1 MIETVSRFKITRR
14 PDGIATGGDEMI
26 TKKRVSTAPAYP
38 LIKRLIG
45 ENLPPHKMLY
55 VTGLLCSIAAAAAT
69 GAAAWIMKVMIN
81 TIYVER
87 DAAAVSGIS
96 AVIIGIFLVKGIAAY
111 CQTITT
117 GKIRRAIV
125 SDLQNR
131 QFSRMVYFDI
141 SRFANQH
148 PAKFISKIMF
158 NARAGATVILTL
170 TSSAVS
176 DLLTL
181 IALASVMVKQDPVMS
196 LISVAVLP
204 MLFLSVGAIT
214 RKLKALARGETELAA
229 QVQSIGTE
237 AVEGIRTIKSF
248 QLEDKAVASFAKAV
262 RKMERRGIQINRT
275 SALMSPLME
284 TGGGVIIG
292 LFVMYASWQTLG
304 NGKTPGEFMAF
315 ITAFLLAYEPAKRL
329 ARVNVDIQKQMVAVE
344 QMYDL
349 IDTPE
354 QRRLAI
360 AGERLTDVDGG
371 IRFED
376 VAFSYDGNSPAL
388 EGVSFDVRPREKLAI
403 VGRSGAGKTTIVN
416 LILRL
421 MEPDKGRI
429 LIDGKD
435 ISKISLADVRD
446 NIALVS
452 QDVFLFEGSIRDN
465 IRDGRPNATDQE
477 IESAANLA
485 RVTSFASALENGLD
499 TLVGPSGTNL
509 SGGQKQRVAI
519 ARALL
524 KNAAVIV
531 YDEATSALDGE
542 NERAVMEAAFDNTFQ
557 RTVICIAH
565 RLSTIKAADR
575 ILVFDA
581 GQLVDAGT
589 HDQLAKHSE
598 IYRSIFHLETPDPM
612 VESGKK
618 LRQSVLR

>member
-1 MIETVSRFKITRR
+1 MSAKRR
-14 PDGIATGGDEMI
+14 ISA
-26 TKKRVSTAPAYP
+26 ALAYP
-38 LIKRLIG
+38 LVKRLIL
-45 ENLPPHKMLY
+45 ENLPPHIKLY
-55 VTGLLCSIAAAAAT
+55 LAGLACTIAGAAAT
-69 GAAAWIMKVMIN
+69 SGFAWIMRDMIN
-81 TIYVER
+81 SIYIDR
-87 DAAAVSGIS
+87 NAAAVWGIS
-96 AVIIGIFLVKGIAAY
+96 AAIIGLSAVKGIAAY
-111 CQTITT
+111 GQTITT
-117 GKIRRAIV
+117 GNVRRAIV
-125 SDLQNR
+125 SDLQHR
-131 QFSRMVYFDI
+131 QFSRVMRLDI
-141 SRFANQH
+141 GHFVNQH

-158 NARAGATVILTL
+158 NARAGASVIITL
-170 TSSAVS
+170 TSNTAS
-176 DLLTL
+176 DVLTL
-181 IALASVMVKQDPVMS
+181 VGLASVMVVQDPTMS
-196 LISVAVLP
+196 LVSAAALP
-204 MLFLSVGAIT
+204 VIFLSVSTIT
-214 RKLKALARGETELAA
+214 RKIKSLARGETELAA

-237 AVEGIRTIKSF
+237 AIDGIRTIKSF
-248 QLEDKAVASFAKAV
+248 QLEDKAIASFAKAV
-262 RKMERRGIQINRT
+262 RKMERRGVQINRT

-284 TGGGVIIG
+284 TGGGFIIG
-292 LFVMYASWQTLG
+292 LFLIYASWQTLG

-354 QRRLAI
+354 QRQLAT
-360 AGERLTDVDGG
+360 AGEHLTGAEGG

-376 VAFSYDGNSPAL
+376 VAFSYGGNSPAL
-388 EGVSFDVRPREKLAI
+388 HGVSFEVRPREKLAI

-421 MEPDKGRI
+421 MEPDRGRI
-429 LIDGKD
+429 FIDDKD
-435 ISKISLADVRD
+435 IAKISLADVRD

-452 QDVFLFEGSIRDN
+452 QDIFLFEGSIRDN

-477 IESAANLA
+477 IDSAAELA
-485 RVTSFASALENGLD
+485 RVTSFASNLENGLD
-499 TLVGPSGTNL
+499 TLVGPGGTNL

-524 KNAAVIV
+524 KDAPVIV

-542 NERAVMEAAFDNTFQ
+542 NERAVMEAAFDDAFQ

-581 GQLVDAGT
+581 GILADSGT
-589 HDQLAKHSE
+589 HDELARRSE
-598 IYRSIFHLETPDPM
+598 IYRSIFHLEASAPL
-612 VESGKK
+612 VEDGKT

>member
-1 MIETVSRFKITRR
+1 MI
-14 PDGIATGGDEMI
+14 A
-26 TKKRVSTAPAYP
+26 KKRVSTVPAYP

-55 VTGLLCSIAAAAAT
+55 VTGLLCSIAAAAAV
-69 GAAAWIMKVMIN
+69 GATAWIMKVMIN

-96 AVIIGIFLVKGIAAY
+96 VVIIGIFLVKGIAAY
-111 CQTITT
+111 CQTVTT

-131 QFSRMVYFDI
+131 QFSRMVRFDI

-589 HDQLAKHSE
+589 HDQLSKHSE
-598 IYRSIFHLETPDPM
+598 IYRSIFHLETADPM

>member
-1 MIETVSRFKITRR
+1 M
-14 PDGIATGGDEMI
+14 
-26 TKKRVSTAPAYP
+26 
-38 LIKRLIG
+38 
-45 ENLPPHKMLY
+45 
-55 VTGLLCSIAAAAAT
+55 TGLLCSIAAAAAV
-69 GAAAWIMKVMIN
+69 GATAWIMKVMIN

-96 AVIIGIFLVKGIAAY
+96 VVIIGIFLVKGIAAY
-111 CQTITT
+111 CQTVTT

-131 QFSRMVYFDI
+131 QFSRMVRFDI

-292 LFVMYASWQTLG
+292 LFVMYASWQTLD

-360 AGERLTDVDGG
+360 AGERLTDIDGG

-612 VESGKK
+612 AESGKK

>member
-1 MIETVSRFKITRR
+1 MSAKRR
-14 PDGIATGGDEMI
+14 ISA
-26 TKKRVSTAPAYP
+26 ALAYP
-38 LIKRLIG
+38 LVKRLIL
-45 ENLPPHKMLY
+45 ENLPPHIKLY
-55 VTGLLCSIAAAAAT
+55 LAGLLCTIAGAAAT
-69 GAAAWIMKVMIN
+69 SGFAWIMRDMIN
-81 TIYVER
+81 SIYIDR
-87 DAAAVSGIS
+87 NAAAVWGIS
-96 AVIIGIFLVKGIAAY
+96 AAIIGLSAVKGIAAFG
-111 CQTITT
+111 QTITT
-117 GKIRRAIV
+117 GKVRRAIV
-125 SDLQNR
+125 SDLQHR
-131 QFSRMVYFDI
+131 QFSRVMRLDI
-141 SRFANQH
+141 GHFVNQH

-158 NARAGATVILTL
+158 NARAGASVIITL
-170 TSSAVS
+170 TSNTAS
-176 DLLTL
+176 DVLTL
-181 IALASVMVKQDPVMS
+181 VGLASVMVVQDPTMS
-196 LISVAVLP
+196 LISAAALP
-204 MLFLSVGAIT
+204 VIFLSVSTIT
-214 RKLKALARGETELAA
+214 RKIKSLARGETELAA

-237 AVEGIRTIKSF
+237 AIDGIRTIKSF
-248 QLEDKAVASFAKAV
+248 QLEDKAIASFAKAV

-284 TGGGVIIG
+284 TGGGFIIG
-292 LFVMYASWQTLG
+292 LFLIYASWQTLG

-354 QRRLAI
+354 QRQLAT
-360 AGERLTDVDGG
+360 AGEHLTGVEGG

-376 VAFSYDGNSPAL
+376 VAFSYGGSSPAL
-388 EGVSFDVRPREKLAI
+388 HGVSFEVRPREKLAI

-421 MEPDKGRI
+421 MEPDRGRI
-429 LIDGKD
+429 FIDDRD
-435 ISKISLADVRD
+435 IAKISLADVRD

-452 QDVFLFEGSIRDN
+452 QDIFLFEGSIRDN

-477 IESAANLA
+477 IDSAAELA
-485 RVTSFASALENGLD
+485 RVTSFASNLENGLD
-499 TLVGPSGTNL
+499 TLVGPGGTNL

-524 KNAAVIV
+524 KDAPVIV

-542 NERAVMEAAFDNTFQ
+542 NERAVMEAAFDDAFQ

-581 GQLVDAGT
+581 GLLADSGT
-589 HDQLAKHSE
+589 HDELASRSE
-598 IYRSIFHLETPDPM
+598 IYRSIFHLEASAPL
-612 VESGKK
+612 VEGGRT

>member
-1 MIETVSRFKITRR
+1 
-14 PDGIATGGDEMI
+14 
-26 TKKRVSTAPAYP
+26 
-38 LIKRLIG
+38 
-45 ENLPPHKMLY
+45 
-55 VTGLLCSIAAAAAT
+55 
-69 GAAAWIMKVMIN
+69 MKVMIN

-96 AVIIGIFLVKGIAAY
+96 AVIISIFLVKGIAAY

-131 QFSRMVYFDI
+131 QFSRMVRFDI

-170 TSSAVS
+170 TSSTVS

-181 IALASVMVKQDPVMS
+181 MALASVMVKQDPVMS

-371 IRFED
+371 ICFED
-376 VAFSYDGNSPAL
+376 VAFSYEGNSPAL
-388 EGVSFDVRPREKLAI
+388 QGVSFDVRPREKLAI

-477 IESAANLA
+477 IESAADLA

-524 KNAAVIV
+524 KNAPVIV

-542 NERAVMEAAFDNTFQ
+542 NERAVMEAAFDDTFQ

-598 IYRSIFHLETPDPM
+598 IYRSIFHLETLDPM

>member
-1 MIETVSRFKITRR
+1 MK
-14 PDGIATGGDEMI
+14 A
-26 TKKRVSTAPAYP
+26 KKQSSASLTYP
-38 LIKRLIG
+38 LAKRLIV

-55 VTGLLCSIAAAAAT
+55 VTGLLCSIAAAAAV
-69 GAAAWIMKVMIN
+69 GATAWIMKIMIN

-96 AVIIGIFLVKGIAAY
+96 VVIIGIFLVKGIAAY
-111 CQTITT
+111 CQTVTT

>member
-1 MIETVSRFKITRR
+1 M
-14 PDGIATGGDEMI
+14 
-26 TKKRVSTAPAYP
+26 STAPAYP

-45 ENLPPHKMLY
+45 ENLPPHKILY
-55 VTGLLCSIAAAAAT
+55 VTGLLCSIAAAAAV
-69 GAAAWIMKVMIN
+69 GATAWIMKVMIN

-96 AVIIGIFLVKGIAAY
+96 VVIIGIFLVKGIAAY
-111 CQTITT
+111 CQTVTT

-131 QFSRMVYFDI
+131 QFSRMVRFDI

-292 LFVMYASWQTLG
+292 LFVMYASWQTLD

-360 AGERLTDVDGG
+360 AGERLTDIDGG

-581 GQLVDAGT
+581 GQLVDGGT

-612 VESGKK
+612 AESGKK

>member
-1 MIETVSRFKITRR
+1 M
-14 PDGIATGGDEMI
+14 
-26 TKKRVSTAPAYP
+26 STAPAYP

-45 ENLPPHKMLY
+45 ENLPPHKILY
-55 VTGLLCSIAAAAAT
+55 VTGLLCSIAAAAAV
-69 GAAAWIMKVMIN
+69 GATAWIMKVMIN

-96 AVIIGIFLVKGIAAY
+96 VVIIGIFLVKGIAAY
-111 CQTITT
+111 CQTVTT

-131 QFSRMVYFDI
+131 QFSRMVRFDI

-292 LFVMYASWQTLG
+292 LFVMYASWQTLD

-360 AGERLTDVDGG
+360 AGERLTDIDGG

-612 VESGKK
+612 AESGKK

>member
-1 MIETVSRFKITRR
+1 MI
-14 PDGIATGGDEMI
+14 A
-26 TKKRVSTAPAYP
+26 KKRVSTVPAYP

-55 VTGLLCSIAAAAAT
+55 VTGLLCSIAAAAAV
-69 GAAAWIMKVMIN
+69 GATAWIMKVMIN

-96 AVIIGIFLVKGIAAY
+96 VVIIGIFLVKGIAAY
-111 CQTITT
+111 CQTVTT

-131 QFSRMVYFDI
+131 QFSRMVRFDI

-148 PAKFISKIMF
+148 PAKFIAKIMF

-329 ARVNVDIQKQMVAVE
+329 ARVNVDVQKQMVAVE

-421 MEPDKGRI
+421 MEPAKGRI

-542 NERAVMEAAFDNTFQ
+542 NERAVMEAAFDSTFQ

-598 IYRSIFHLETPDPM
+598 IYRSIFHLEAPDPM

>member
-1 MIETVSRFKITRR
+1 MIETVSRFKTTRR

-26 TKKRVSTAPAYP
+26 AKKRVSTGPAYP

-96 AVIIGIFLVKGIAAY
+96 VVIIGIFLVKGIAAY

-360 AGERLTDVDGG
+360 AGERLADVDGG

>member
-1 MIETVSRFKITRR
+1 MSAKRR
-14 PDGIATGGDEMI
+14 ISA
-26 TKKRVSTAPAYP
+26 ALAYP
-38 LIKRLIG
+38 LVKRLIL
-45 ENLPPHKMLY
+45 ENLPPHIKLY
-55 VTGLLCSIAAAAAT
+55 LAGLLCTIAGAAAT
-69 GAAAWIMKVMIN
+69 SGFAWIMRDMIN
-81 TIYVER
+81 SIYIDR
-87 DAAAVSGIS
+87 NAAAVWGIS
-96 AVIIGIFLVKGIAAY
+96 AAIIGLSAVKGIAAY
-111 CQTITT
+111 GQTITT
-117 GKIRRAIV
+117 GNVRRAIV
-125 SDLQNR
+125 SDLQHR
-131 QFSRMVYFDI
+131 QFSRLMRLDI
-141 SRFANQH
+141 GHFVNQH

-158 NARAGATVILTL
+158 NARAGASVIITL
-170 TSSAVS
+170 TSNTAS
-176 DLLTL
+176 DVLTL
-181 IALASVMVKQDPVMS
+181 VGLASVMVVQDPTMS
-196 LISVAVLP
+196 LISAAALP
-204 MLFLSVGAIT
+204 VIFLSVSTIT
-214 RKLKALARGETELAA
+214 RKIKSLARGETELAA

-237 AVEGIRTIKSF
+237 AIDGIRTIKSF
-248 QLEDKAVASFAKAV
+248 QLEDKAIASFAKAV
-262 RKMERRGIQINRT
+262 RKMERRGVQINRT

-284 TGGGVIIG
+284 TGGGFIIG
-292 LFVMYASWQTLG
+292 LFLIYASWQTLG

-329 ARVNVDIQKQMVAVE
+329 ARVNVDIQKLMVAVE

-354 QRRLAI
+354 QRQLAT
-360 AGERLTDVDGG
+360 AGERLTGVEGG

-376 VAFSYDGNSPAL
+376 VAFSYGGNSPAL
-388 EGVSFDVRPREKLAI
+388 HGVSFEVRPREKLAI

-429 LIDGKD
+429 FIDDKD
-435 ISKISLADVRD
+435 IAKISLADVRD

-452 QDVFLFEGSIRDN
+452 QDIFLFEGSIRDN

-477 IESAANLA
+477 IDSAAELA
-485 RVTSFASALENGLD
+485 RVTSFASNLENGLD
-499 TLVGPSGTNL
+499 TLVGPGGANL

-524 KNAAVIV
+524 KNAPVIV

-542 NERAVMEAAFDNTFQ
+542 NERAVMEAAFDDAFQ

-581 GQLVDAGT
+581 GILADSGT
-589 HDQLAKHSE
+589 HEELARRSE
-598 IYRSIFHLETPDPM
+598 IYRSIFHLETSAPR

>member
-1 MIETVSRFKITRR
+1 MSTV
-14 PDGIATGGDEMI
+14 
-26 TKKRVSTAPAYP
+26 PAYP

-55 VTGLLCSIAAAAAT
+55 VTGLLCSIAAAAAV
-69 GAAAWIMKVMIN
+69 GATAWIMKVMIN

-96 AVIIGIFLVKGIAAY
+96 VVIIGIFLVKGIAAY
-111 CQTITT
+111 CQTVTT

-131 QFSRMVYFDI
+131 QFSRMVRFDI

-589 HDQLAKHSE
+589 HDRLSKHSE

>member
-1 MIETVSRFKITRR
+1 MSTV
-14 PDGIATGGDEMI
+14 
-26 TKKRVSTAPAYP
+26 PAYP

-55 VTGLLCSIAAAAAT
+55 VTGLLCSIAAAAAV
-69 GAAAWIMKVMIN
+69 GATAWIMKVMIN

-96 AVIIGIFLVKGIAAY
+96 VVIIGIFLVKGIAAY
-111 CQTITT
+111 CQTVTT

-131 QFSRMVYFDI
+131 QFSRMVRFDI

>member
-1 MIETVSRFKITRR
+1 MSAKRR
-14 PDGIATGGDEMI
+14 ISA
-26 TKKRVSTAPAYP
+26 ALAYP
-38 LIKRLIG
+38 LVKRLIL
-45 ENLPPHKMLY
+45 ENLPPHIKLY
-55 VTGLLCSIAAAAAT
+55 LAGLLCTIAGAAAT
-69 GAAAWIMKVMIN
+69 SGFAWIMRDMIN
-81 TIYVER
+81 SIYIDR
-87 DAAAVSGIS
+87 NAAAVWGIS
-96 AVIIGIFLVKGIAAY
+96 AAIIGLSAVKGIAAY
-111 CQTITT
+111 GQTITT
-117 GKIRRAIV
+117 GNVRRAIV
-125 SDLQNR
+125 SDLQHR
-131 QFSRMVYFDI
+131 QFSRLMRLDI
-141 SRFANQH
+141 GHFVNQH

-158 NARAGATVILTL
+158 NARAGASVIITL
-170 TSSAVS
+170 TSNTAS
-176 DLLTL
+176 DVLTL
-181 IALASVMVKQDPVMS
+181 VGLASVMVVQDPTMS
-196 LISVAVLP
+196 LISAAALP
-204 MLFLSVGAIT
+204 VIFLSVSTIT
-214 RKLKALARGETELAA
+214 RKIKSLARGETELAA

-237 AVEGIRTIKSF
+237 AIDGIRTIKSF
-248 QLEDKAVASFAKAV
+248 QLEDKAIASFAKAV
-262 RKMERRGIQINRT
+262 RKMERRGVQINRT

-284 TGGGVIIG
+284 TGGGFIIG
-292 LFVMYASWQTLG
+292 LFLIYASWQTLG

-329 ARVNVDIQKQMVAVE
+329 ARVNVDIQKLMVAVE

-354 QRRLAI
+354 QRQLAT
-360 AGERLTDVDGG
+360 AGERLTGVEGG

-376 VAFSYDGNSPAL
+376 VAFSYGGNSPAL
-388 EGVSFDVRPREKLAI
+388 HGVSFEVRPREKLAI

-421 MEPDKGRI
+421 MEPDRGRI
-429 LIDGKD
+429 FIDDKD
-435 ISKISLADVRD
+435 IAKISLADVRD

-452 QDVFLFEGSIRDN
+452 QDIFLFEGSIRDN

-477 IESAANLA
+477 IDSAAELA
-485 RVTSFASALENGLD
+485 RVTSFASNLENGLD
-499 TLVGPSGTNL
+499 TLVGPGGANL

-524 KNAAVIV
+524 KNAPVIV

-542 NERAVMEAAFDNTFQ
+542 NERAVMEAAFDDAFQ

-581 GQLVDAGT
+581 GILADSGT
-589 HDQLAKHSE
+589 HEELASRSE
-598 IYRSIFHLETPDPM
+598 IYRSIFHLETSAPP

>member
-1 MIETVSRFKITRR
+1 MKQI
-14 PDGIATGGDEMI
+14 
-26 TKKRVSTAPAYP
+26 STALAYP
-38 LIKRLIG
+38 LVRRLIV

-55 VTGLLCSIAAAAAT
+55 VTGLLCSMAVAAAT
-69 GAAAWIMKVMIN
+69 AASAGIMSVMIN

-87 DAAAVSGIS
+87 NGAAAWAIGG
-96 AVIIGIFLVKGIAAY
+96 VIIGIFLVKGIAAY
-111 CQTITT
+111 YQSITT

-131 QFSRMVYFDI
+131 QFSRVMRFDI
-141 SRFANQH
+141 GHFVNQH
-148 PAKFISKIMF
+148 PAKFVSKIMF

-170 TSSAVS
+170 TSNTVS
-176 DLLTL
+176 DVLTL
-181 IALASVMVKQDPVMS
+181 IGLASVMVKQDPVMS

-204 MLFLSVGAIT
+204 VIFLSVGAIT
-214 RKLKALARGETELAA
+214 RKLKALAKGETELAA
-229 QVQSIGTE
+229 LVQSIGTE
-237 AVEGIRTIKSF
+237 AIEGIRTIKSF
-248 QLEDKAVASFAKAV
+248 QLEDKAVASFARAV
-262 RKMERRGIQINRT
+262 RKMEKRGIQINRT

-284 TGGGVIIG
+284 TGGGFVIA
-292 LFVMYASWQTLG
+292 LFIIYASWQSLG

-315 ITAFLLAYEPAKRL
+315 ITAFLFAYEPAKRL
-329 ARVNVDIQKQMVAVE
+329 ARVNVDTQKQLVAVE

-354 QRRLAI
+354 QPQLGAG
-360 AGERLTDVDGG
+360 GERLIDVEGG
-371 IRFED
+371 VRFED
-376 VAFSYDGNSPAL
+376 VSFSYEGNSPAL
-388 EGVSFDVRPREKLAI
+388 HGVSFDVRPREKLAV

-421 MEPDKGRI
+421 MEPDSGRI
-429 LIDGKD
+429 FIDGKD
-435 ISKISLADVRD
+435 ISKNSLADVRD

-452 QDVFLFEGSIRDN
+452 QDVFLFEGTIRDN
-465 IRDGRPNATDQE
+465 IRDGRPNAKDVE
-477 IESAANLA
+477 VESAADLA
-485 RVTSFASALENGLD
+485 RVTSFASNLDDGLD

-524 KNAAVIV
+524 KNAPIIV

-542 NERAVMEAAFDNTFQ
+542 NERAVMDAAFDTAFQ

-581 GQLVDAGT
+581 GVLADAGT
-589 HDQLAKHSE
+589 HEELARRSE
-598 IYRSIFHLETPDPM
+598 IYRSIFHLETPGPT
-612 VESGKK
+612 VARGKK
-618 LRQSVLR
+618 LRQSV

>member
-1 MIETVSRFKITRR
+1 MS
-14 PDGIATGGDEMI
+14 A
-26 TKKRVSTAPAYP
+26 KKRISAALTYP
-38 LIKRLIG
+38 PVKRLIV
-45 ENLPPHKMLY
+45 ENLPPHKTLY

-69 GAAAWIMKVMIN
+69 GATAWIMSVMVN
-81 TIYVER
+81 TIYVDR
-87 DAAAVSGIS
+87 NAAAAWGIS
-96 AVIIGIFLVKGIAAY
+96 LVIIGIFLIKGIADY

-131 QFSRMVYFDI
+131 QFSRMVRFDI
-141 SRFANQH
+141 GRFANQH
-148 PAKFISKIMF
+148 PAKFVSKIMF
-158 NARAGATVILTL
+158 NARAGAAVILTL
-170 TSSAVS
+170 TSSSVS
-176 DLLTL
+176 DVLKL

-196 LISVAVLP
+196 LISVTVLP
-204 MLFLSVGAIT
+204 LLFLSVGAIT
-214 RKLKALARGETELAA
+214 KKLKALARGETELAA
-229 QVQSIGTE
+229 LVQSIGTE

-248 QLEDKAVASFAKAV
+248 QLEDKAAASFAKAV
-262 RKMERRGIQINRT
+262 GKMERRGIQINRT

-284 TGGGVIIG
+284 TGGGFIIG

-304 NGKTPGEFMAF
+304 NGKTPGEFMGF
-315 ITAFLLAYEPAKRL
+315 ITAFMLAYEPVKRL

-354 QRRLAI
+354 QRQLAT
-360 AGERLTDVDGG
+360 AGEHLTDVEGS

-376 VAFSYDGNSPAL
+376 VAFTYGGNSPAL
-388 EGVSFDVRPREKLAI
+388 HGVSFEVRPREKLAI

-416 LILRL
+416 LVLRL

-429 LIDGKD
+429 LLDGKD
-435 ISKISLADVRD
+435 ISKISLSDVRD

-465 IRDGRPNATDQE
+465 IRDGRPNATDRE
-477 IESAANLA
+477 IESAADLA
-485 RVTSFASALENGLD
+485 RVTSFASNLENGLD

-524 KNAAVIV
+524 KNAPVIV

-542 NERAVMEAAFDNTFQ
+542 NERAVMEAAFDDAFQ

-581 GQLVDAGT
+581 GMLADSGT
-589 HDQLAKHSE
+589 HDELAERSE
-598 IYRSIFHLETPDPM
+598 IYRSIFHLEASAPI
-612 VESGKK
+612 VEGGKT
-618 LRQSVLR
+618 LRQSVSR

>member
-1 MIETVSRFKITRR
+1 MSAKRR
-14 PDGIATGGDEMI
+14 ISA
-26 TKKRVSTAPAYP
+26 ALAYP
-38 LIKRLIG
+38 LVKRLIL
-45 ENLPPHKMLY
+45 ENLPPHIKLY
-55 VTGLLCSIAAAAAT
+55 LAGLLCTIAGAAAT
-69 GAAAWIMKVMIN
+69 SGFAWIMRDMIN
-81 TIYVER
+81 SIYIDR
-87 DAAAVSGIS
+87 NAAAVWGIS
-96 AVIIGIFLVKGIAAY
+96 AAIIGLSAVKGIAAY
-111 CQTITT
+111 GQTITT
-117 GKIRRAIV
+117 GNVRRAIV
-125 SDLQNR
+125 SDLQHR
-131 QFSRMVYFDI
+131 QFSRVMRLDI
-141 SRFANQH
+141 GHFVNQH

-158 NARAGATVILTL
+158 NARAGASVIITL
-170 TSSAVS
+170 TSNTAS
-176 DLLTL
+176 DVLTL
-181 IALASVMVKQDPVMS
+181 VGLASVMVVQDPTMS
-196 LISVAVLP
+196 LVSAAALP
-204 MLFLSVGAIT
+204 VIFLSVSTIT
-214 RKLKALARGETELAA
+214 RKIKSLARGETELAA

-237 AVEGIRTIKSF
+237 AIDGIRTIKSF
-248 QLEDKAVASFAKAV
+248 QLEDKAIASFAKAV
-262 RKMERRGIQINRT
+262 RKMERRGVQINRT

-284 TGGGVIIG
+284 TGGGFIIG
-292 LFVMYASWQTLG
+292 LFLIYASWQTLG

-354 QRRLAI
+354 QRQLAT
-360 AGERLTDVDGG
+360 AGEHLTGVEGG

-376 VAFSYDGNSPAL
+376 VAFSYGGNSPAL
-388 EGVSFDVRPREKLAI
+388 HGVSFEVRPREKLAI

-421 MEPDKGRI
+421 MEPDRGRI
-429 LIDGKD
+429 FIDDKD
-435 ISKISLADVRD
+435 IAKISLADVRD

-452 QDVFLFEGSIRDN
+452 QDIFLFEGSIRDN

-477 IESAANLA
+477 IDSAAELA
-485 RVTSFASALENGLD
+485 RVTSFASNLENGLD
-499 TLVGPSGTNL
+499 TLVGPGGTNL

-524 KNAAVIV
+524 KDAPVIV

-542 NERAVMEAAFDNTFQ
+542 NERAVMEAAFDDAFE

-581 GQLVDAGT
+581 GLLADSGT
-589 HDQLAKHSE
+589 HDELARRSE
-598 IYRSIFHLETPDPM
+598 IYRSIFHLEASAPI
-612 VESGKK
+612 VEGGKT